1 MADSSG
7 WITIKNMVK
16 EILFET
22 DRDMGF
28 YKKCMHYVINGVRD
42 LNMFHFDNVKTVKVT
57 CNDIGVIDMP
67 LDYVSFLAL
76 SINDGG
82 KLWTLT
88 RKEDLVPT
96 TTELNGA
103 ETLDSD
109 IGEGVDIDTGA
120 NYGYKTTGGKN
131 DYYYDINE
139 RDHLFIVR
147 PVPLTTRTLFLQY
160 ISSGIDLDDGNGT
173 SIPVKIKKPL
183 KWHVLYMDGL
193 LGKGRDKN
201 LALLYKREYEDAI
214 AELDTL
220 ELPTASELQDM
231 IYDGYR
237 VIRR

>member
-16 EILFET
+16 EIIFMT

-28 YKKCMHYVINGVRD
+28 YKKCMHYVINGIRD

-82 KLWTLT
+82 TLWTLT
-88 RKEDLVPT
+88 RRNDLVPT
-96 TTELNGA
+96 TTEVEGE

-109 IGEGVDIDTGA
+109 IGEGVELDTGESH
-120 NYGYKTTGGKN
+120 GYKTTGGKN
-131 DYYYDINE
+131 DYYYTIDE
-139 RDHLFIVR
+139 RNHTFIVR
-147 PVPLTTRTLFLQY
+147 GIPTRTLFLQY

-173 SIPVKIKKPL
+173 SIPVKLKKPL
-183 KWHVLYMDGL
+183 MWHVLYMDGL
-193 LGKGRDKN
+193 LSKGGDKN
-201 LALLYKREYEDAI
+201 LALVYKREYEDAI

-220 ELPTASELQDM
+220 DLPTASELRDM
-231 IYDGYR
+231 IYEGYR
-237 VIRR
+237 SIRR